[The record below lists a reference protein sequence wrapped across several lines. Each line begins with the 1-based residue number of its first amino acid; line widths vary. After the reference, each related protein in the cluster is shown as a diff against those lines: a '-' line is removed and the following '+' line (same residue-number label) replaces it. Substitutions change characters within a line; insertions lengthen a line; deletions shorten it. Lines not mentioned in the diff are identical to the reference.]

1 MTKSADFL
9 GSNSCAQAAPTK
21 TQSKKKCEN
30 EALTSSHVDLQL
42 EKLEKTVKDTKPS
55 ETQEPA
61 PKQEAAK
68 TSENTKLGILLFA
81 LFCFLRASSYLC
93 VDLLYRQQ
101 PEMSPW
107 QMFFMRS
114 CMGIVI
120 MTIHQNKNLK
130 KETWDS
136 IELRKSGS
144 LGFKTFAG
152 IATNLI
158 QFSVTKFIPATIIS
172 IVANTAPIIVLILAF
187 LVLKEHIRK
196 FDVAM
201 IFATLVGI
209 FVIIIGNQDAKS
221 DKPEPSFPMWI
232 LYVLLF
238 IYPCLSAGG
247 IIAMRKMPKF
257 SDAVVSWYLQ
267 WGTLICALVVI
278 LVQGEGFQI
287 YANFGFSEWI
297 LAFFTGFTSVYSET
311 VRFKA
316 LQLTQA
322 STLQKLMPIITL
334 FQWAFDISILGISYS
349 WIQEIGLAYLGAVYI
364 FQGVKYAVESKQNKN
379 KNKVEPKAEK
389 ADLESAQSAD
399 HSDATE

>member
-1 MTKSADFL
+1 MIFMTL
-9 GSNSCAQAAPTK
+9 
-21 TQSKKKCEN
+21 
-30 EALTSSHVDLQL
+30 
-42 EKLEKTVKDTKPS
+42 
-55 ETQEPA
+55 
-61 PKQEAAK
+61 
-68 TSENTKLGILLFA
+68 LGIL
-81 LFCFLRASSYLC
+81 
-93 VDLLYRQQ
+93 
-101 PEMSPW
+101 
-107 QMFFMRS
+107 
-114 CMGIVI
+114 
-120 MTIHQNKNLK
+120 
-130 KETWDS
+130 
-136 IELRKSGS
+136 
-144 LGFKTFAG
+144 
-152 IATNLI
+152 
-158 QFSVTKFIPATIIS
+158 TII
-172 IVANTAPIIVLILAF
+172 L
-187 LVLKEHIRK
+187 
-196 FDVAM
+196 
-201 IFATLVGI
+201 
-209 FVIIIGNQDAKS
+209 GNKDAKS
-221 DKPEPSFPMWI
+221 DKPEPTFPAWI
-232 LYVLLF
+232 LYTMLAL
-238 IYPCLSAGG
+238 YPCLSAGG